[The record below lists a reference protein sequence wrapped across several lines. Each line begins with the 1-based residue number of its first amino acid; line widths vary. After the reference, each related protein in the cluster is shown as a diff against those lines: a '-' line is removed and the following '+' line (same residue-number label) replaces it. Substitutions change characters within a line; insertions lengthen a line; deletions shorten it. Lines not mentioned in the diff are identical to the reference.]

1 MWFAFSRYIC
11 GNKDQRGVLMDDP
24 VTVKS
29 VSEPVFS
36 SFSKSGAAKPQ
47 GIFQIHAVEIL
58 LHIPF

>member
-1 MWFAFSRYIC
+1 MVTKTSV
-11 GNKDQRGVLMDDP
+11 GVLMDDP